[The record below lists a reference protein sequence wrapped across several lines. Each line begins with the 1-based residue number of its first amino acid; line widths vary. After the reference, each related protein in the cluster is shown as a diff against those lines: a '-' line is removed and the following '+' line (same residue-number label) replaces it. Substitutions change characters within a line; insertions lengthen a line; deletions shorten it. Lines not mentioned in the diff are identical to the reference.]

1 MKKQKQI
8 DIGITLKEIEAEIAR
23 RSFREFVRYTKEDY
37 EFNWHHEVLCEK
49 LQAFAEKKIKR
60 LMIFMPPR
68 HGKSELA
75 SRKLPA
81 WIFGIN
87 PHARIIATSYG
98 AETASLFNR
107 DVQRTIDNELYREVF
122 PETYLSGTSVRTASL
137 GSFIRNS
144 DQFEIVGKKGNYRSA
159 GFGGP
164 ITGTGGDYLIV
175 DDPYK
180 NSEEA
185 ESPTVRRKVWE
196 WYTSTFYTRQEKDAS
211 IMIIQTRW
219 HEADLSGALLEAMKK
234 GDEFSDQWEVI
245 SLPALLDESSQR
257 SGHDPRRIGQAL
269 WENKYSSEW
278 LRKTKGILGS
288 RQFSALYQ
296 QDPRPGD
303 GTMIKS
309 QWMKYFSK
317 RPEHF
322 DKIIQSWDMAF
333 GGKETSDFVVGAV
346 YGKLGSQFYL
356 LDQVRGQMDFPETVR
371 AFKMMSEKWPQA
383 ITKLVEAK
391 ANGQAVID
399 TLKKEISGIV
409 PVNPTASKLARL
421 NAVIGLYEA
430 GNVYYPSTDFHRWV
444 QDHVEEML
452 AFPLGSKDDRVD
464 AETQALGHFNKSGI
478 GIFTEEMASDE
489 QNDNLGNW

>member
-1 MKKQKQI
+1 VKNSNLE
-8 DIGITLKEIEAEIAR
+8 IGINLKDIEAELAR
-23 RSFREFVRYTKEDY
+23 RSFREFVRFTKEDY
-37 EFNWHHEVLCEK
+37 EFNWHHELLCQK

-60 LMIFMPPR
+60 LMIFVPPR

-87 PHARIIATSYG
+87 PNARIIGTSYG
-98 AETASLFNR
+98 SELASLFNR
-107 DVQRTIDNELYREVF
+107 DVQRTIDSYAYREVF
-122 PETYLSGTSVRTASL
+122 PQTRLSESNIRTAAF
-137 GSFIRNS
+137 GTYIRNS
-144 DQFEIVGKKGNYRSA
+144 DQFEIVGKKGSYRSA
-159 GFGGP
+159 GVGGP
-164 ITGTGGDYLIV
+164 ITGTGGDYLIL

-219 HEADLSGALLEAMKK
+219 HEMDLSGSLLQAMKK
-234 GDEFSDQWEVI
+234 GDEFADQWEVV
-245 SLPALLDESSQR
+245 SLPAIMDMGQNR
-257 SGHDPRRIGQAL
+257 NPDDPRLINQAL
-269 WENKYSSEW
+269 WENKYSIDW
-278 LRKTKGILGS
+278 LKKTKGVLGT

-309 QWMKYFSK
+309 QWMKYYTRK
-317 RPEHF
+317 PERF
-322 DKIIQSWDMAF
+322 EKIIQSWDMAF
-333 GGKETSDFVVGAV
+333 GGKVTSDFVVGSI
-346 YGKLGSQFYL
+346 YGKSGSEFYL
-356 LDQVRGQMDFPETVR
+356 LDQVRGQMDFPDTIR
-371 AFKMMSEKWPQA
+371 AFKMLSQKWPAA

-399 TLKKEISGIV
+399 SLKKEISGIV
-409 PVNPTASKLARL
+409 PVNPSTSKLARL

-430 GNVYYPSTDFHRWV
+430 GNVYYPSPEVHHWV
-444 QDHVEEML
+444 EDHVEEML

-464 AETQALGHFNKSGI
+464 AETQALNYFNKSGI
-478 GIFTEEMASDE
+478 GSFTKEMTE
-489 QNDNLGNW
+489 QEPSEKLGEW